1 AALVSSSRLR
11 AALSG
16 FHQRPVMYEVSQ

>member
-1 AALVSSSRLR
+1 SRLR

-16 FHQRPVMYEVSQ
+16 FHQRPVLYEVSQ

>member
-1 AALVSSSRLR
+1 ALVSSSRLR

>member
-1 AALVSSSRLR
+1 LVSSSRLR

>member
-1 AALVSSSRLR
+1 SSRLR

>member
-1 AALVSSSRLR
+1 SRLR

>member
-1 AALVSSSRLR
+1 SSSRLR
-11 AALSG
+11 AALSC